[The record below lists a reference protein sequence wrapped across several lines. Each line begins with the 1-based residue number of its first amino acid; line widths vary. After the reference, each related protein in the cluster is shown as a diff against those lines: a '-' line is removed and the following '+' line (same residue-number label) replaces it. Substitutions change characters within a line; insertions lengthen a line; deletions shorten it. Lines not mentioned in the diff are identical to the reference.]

1 MRGMTKTPCILV
13 SGTPNDVAT
22 AVAIDDAAF
31 ALYAE
36 VGITVDFGDDHPLLA
51 AEENA
56 WRGCAAQG
64 GLVFA
69 DTKADGAR
77 VGFFALSAAEGAGY
91 LEQIAVLPSHMRQ
104 GIGGQLMTEAIAM
117 ARRRGHQDLVLTTYD
132 HVPWNRPYYERL
144 GFVTIPADR
153 VGPTVQG
160 DLDKQRRYL
169 PMPDRRIAMRLAL

>member
-1 MRGMTKTPCILV
+1 MTKTPCVLRP
-13 SGTPNDVAT
+13 GGPDDVAT

-36 VGITVDFGDDHPLLA
+36 VGITVDFDDDHPLLA
-51 AEENA
+51 AEQNA

-104 GIGGQLMTEAIAM
+104 GIGSQLTTETIAL
-117 ARRRGHQDLVLTTYD
+117 ARRRGHTSILLTTYD
-132 HVPWNRPYYERL
+132 HVPWNKPYYERL
-144 GFVTIPADR
+144 GFATIPTDQI
-153 VGPTVQG
+153 GPTVQG

-169 PMPDRRIAMRLAL
+169 PMPEHRIAMRLAL